1 VCVVE
6 ASYIN
11 ASNAE
16 NMKNVW
22 HVIKHTADR
31 TVEGS
36 KMQATA
42 SGIESK
48 MKMNKKKKKNP
59 INKPTQY
66 AVQIIKYHY

>member
-1 VCVVE
+1 MLSAGSAKITLCVYWCVCVCVE

-31 TVEGS
+31 
-36 KMQATA
+36 
-42 SGIESK
+42 
-48 MKMNKKKKKNP
+48 
-59 INKPTQY
+59 
-66 AVQIIKYHY
+66 IK

>member
-1 VCVVE
+1 MVE

-48 MKMNKKKKKNP
+48 QKKTPSTNQHNMQFK
-59 INKPTQY
+59 
-66 AVQIIKYHY
+66 